1 MNEPFPFKRVFKFQ
15 DESVLALFCGTDW
28 ATIRFLQRLGTRIRV
43 QSKKLVLNARS
54 EHDLEYVTDLVN
66 FISLKAHQGHSTSS
80 AMMDAY
86 MKKRSSRKPITYS
99 NVEPKT
105 EGQSEYL
112 EKIGDHDI
120 VFGIGPAG
128 TGKTYLAVAAAIHAF
143 LTGEVERIILTRPAV
158 EAGESLGFLPGTFDE
173 KVNPYLQPL
182 FDALNTLMGKARV
195 DRLKKEGKI
204 EIAPLAY
211 MRGRTLSN
219 AFVLLDEAQNCTWQQ
234 LTMLLTRLGED
245 SRCIVTGD
253 VTQVD
258 LERKSSGLSEMVS
271 VLSHIPGIGV
281 HEFGTRDVVRHP
293 LVAAIVEAI
302 EEYQARKTSGRVV
315 SIPR

>member
-1 MNEPFPFKRVFKFQ
+1 MLYEVIT
-15 DESVLALFCGTDW
+15 LALFCGTDW

-128 TGKTYLAVAAAIHAF
+128 TVITSYSIHYTK
-143 LTGEVERIILTRPAV
+143 LYEPVPLRTGGRPAQ
-158 EAGESLGFLPGTFDE
+158 AGP
-173 KVNPYLQPL
+173 
-182 FDALNTLMGKARV
+182 
-195 DRLKKEGKI
+195 
-204 EIAPLAY
+204 
-211 MRGRTLSN
+211 
-219 AFVLLDEAQNCTWQQ
+219 
-234 LTMLLTRLGED
+234 
-245 SRCIVTGD
+245 
-253 VTQVD
+253 
-258 LERKSSGLSEMVS
+258 
-271 VLSHIPGIGV
+271 
-281 HEFGTRDVVRHP
+281 
-293 LVAAIVEAI
+293 
-302 EEYQARKTSGRVV
+302 
-315 SIPR
+315 